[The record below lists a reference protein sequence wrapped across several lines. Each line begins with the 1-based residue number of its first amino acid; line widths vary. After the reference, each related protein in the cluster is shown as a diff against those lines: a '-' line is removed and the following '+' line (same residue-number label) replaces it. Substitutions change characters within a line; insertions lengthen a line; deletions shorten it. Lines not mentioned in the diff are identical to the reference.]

1 MEKKT
6 FAEFPNHVFDYLH
19 TCIRSQFLEA
29 VFVRDLPVMQGP
41 VEELRKHFLTGP
53 LTQESRT
60 FYELRILLQ
69 CLTSLTL
76 QYS

>member
-1 MEKKT
+1 
-6 FAEFPNHVFDYLH
+6 
-19 TCIRSQFLEA
+19 
-29 VFVRDLPVMQGP
+29 
-41 VEELRKHFLTGP
+41 LTGP

>member
-1 MEKKT
+1 M
-6 FAEFPNHVFDYLH
+6 
-19 TCIRSQFLEA
+19 
-29 VFVRDLPVMQGP
+29 FVRDLPVMQGP
-41 VEELRKHFLTGP
+41 VEELRKHFLTAP